1 VLKVRDGTR
10 LAWDS
15 VGDGP
20 AVVLL
25 HGIGSSRRKW
35 EPQVAPLVAAGHRV
49 VRVDLRGFGDSETPP
64 GKYVMDDFVGDI
76 VAFVEGVGLDGF
88 HLVGHSLGG
97 MIAQRYLIDRP
108 DRIRS
113 VSLVSTTSHN
123 GRRAS
128 AIARLMVA
136 IAEHGLDAV
145 LRDARI
151 RAEAEATMRE
161 AFPPGTPLSMLA
173 RGMDQPNAAHANA
186 WRACID
192 FSAKDRLGEVRCPA
206 LVVHGTNDML
216 IPLRA
221 GELVAQAIP
230 GAKWIA
236 MEGAG
241 HSLPQERAE
250 AFTRA
255 LVDFLRRQG

>member
-1 VLKVRDGTR
+1 MLTVRDGTR

-15 VGDGP
+15 DGEGP
-20 AVVLL
+20 AVLLL

-35 EPQVAPLVAAGHRV
+35 GPHVAQLVAAGYRV

-64 GKYVMDDFVGDI
+64 GKYVMDDFVGDM
-76 VAFVEGVGLDGF
+76 VALVEGVGLDRF

-108 DRIRS
+108 ERVRS

-128 AIARLMVA
+128 AIARLMVTL
-136 IAEHGLDAV
+136 AEHGFDAV
-145 LRDARI
+145 LRDGRV
-151 RAEAEATMRE
+151 RAEAEAIVLE
-161 AFPPGTPLSMLA
+161 AFPAGTPLSMLG
-173 RGMDQPNAAHANA
+173 RGMEQPSASLANA

-230 GAKWIA
+230 GATWIA
-236 MEGAG
+236 MNGAG

-255 LVDFLRRQG
+255 LVDFLHRQS